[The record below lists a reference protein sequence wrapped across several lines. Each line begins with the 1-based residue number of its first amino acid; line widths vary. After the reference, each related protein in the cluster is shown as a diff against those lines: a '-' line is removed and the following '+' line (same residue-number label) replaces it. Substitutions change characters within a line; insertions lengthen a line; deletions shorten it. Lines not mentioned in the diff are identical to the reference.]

1 MRRGRNAKAFLI
13 QNTKKAGIVINASF
27 FVLLCFCTFVLLYVT
42 SVCLQWSDL
51 DYIVELRVLFDLHGK
66 LGKP

>member
-1 MRRGRNAKAFLI
+1 MRRGRNARAFLI
-13 QNTKKAGIVINASF
+13 QNTQKSWHRNKCQLFCV
-27 FVLLCFCTFVLLYVT
+27 LCFCTFVLLYVT